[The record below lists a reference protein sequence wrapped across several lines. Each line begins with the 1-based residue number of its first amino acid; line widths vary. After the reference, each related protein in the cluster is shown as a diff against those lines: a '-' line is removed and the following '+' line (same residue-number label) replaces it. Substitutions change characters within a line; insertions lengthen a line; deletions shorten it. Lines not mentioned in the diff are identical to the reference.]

1 VAEMAVRVEQF
12 ANRFVSKAQVL
23 TACLASAERWAE
35 IDPNHPDS
43 IAVREEIKKI
53 EPEFSGLLSDL
64 VKLTKECEAY
74 IQGKGQGNGRL
85 SAAPCSRADELRITS
100 VVSEMTAAA
109 NEYAEQKQRYAAL
122 PGWVEDTTEFL
133 IGTHRFFQE
142 CGWIDGVP
150 KQRRKTRPLTR
161 ARG

>member
-1 VAEMAVRVEQF
+1 MAEMAVRVEQF
-12 ANRFVSKAQVL
+12 ANRFVSKTQVL

-43 IAVREEIKKI
+43 IAVRKEIKKI
-53 EPEFSGLLSDL
+53 EPEFSDLLSDL

-74 IQGKGQGNGRL
+74 IQGKGQGKVQGKGRL

-109 NEYAEQKQRYAAL
+109 NEYAEQKERYAAL
-122 PGWVEDTTEFL
+122 PRW
-133 IGTHRFFQE
+133 
-142 CGWIDGVP
+142 
-150 KQRRKTRPLTR
+150 
-161 ARG
+161 